1 MRDRIELVEVS
12 PRDGIQNEPTVL
24 ATADKLELIRR
35 AVGAGARRLEATSF
49 VNPARV
55 PQMADADAV
64 AAALPGLL
72 AGTGAV
78 SQGLALNPRG
88 HARCVAAGLD
98 EVNYAVVAT
107 DAFSR
112 RNQGVSTD
120 EGIEALARVFA
131 EREDAVPIGIT
142 IAAAFGCPFEGEVP
156 LARLMAVVE
165 RCGALGPFEL
175 GLADTIGAAAPPMVT
190 ERVRAVRE
198 AFPEIPVR
206 LHLHD
211 TRNTGLANAWAGLE
225 AGVAS
230 LDASLGGI
238 GGCPFAPNATGNVPT
253 EDLVWMLE
261 RGGVDTGMDLEA
273 CIETARWLEGVL
285 GKAVPGMLS
294 KAGRFPTG
302 TARAAA

>member
-1 MRDRIELVEVS
+1 MRDVVEIVEVS
-12 PRDGIQNEPTVL
+12 PRDGIQNEPTIL
-24 ATADKLELIRR
+24 STEQKLELIRR
-35 AVGAGARRLEATSF
+35 ALAAGARRMEATSF

-64 AAALPGLL
+64 AAALPGLHREFPEL
-72 AGTGAV
+72 VA
-78 SQGLALNPRG
+78 QGLALNPKG
-88 HARCVAAGLD
+88 HARCVAAGMD
-98 EVNYAVVAT
+98 QVNYAVVAT
-107 DAFSR
+107 DTFSL
-112 RNQGVSTD
+112 RNQGVTTD
-120 EGIEALARVFA
+120 DGLAKLAEVFA
-131 EREDAVPIGIT
+131 ARTDDVPIGVT
-142 IAAAFGCPFEGEVP
+142 IAASFGCPFEGEVS
-156 LARLMAVVE
+156 LGRLMSVVE

-175 GLADTIGAAAPPMVT
+175 GLADTIGVAAPPHVT
-190 ERVRAVRE
+190 ERVRAVRD
-198 AFPEIPVR
+198 AFPDIPVR

-261 RGGVDTGMDLEA
+261 RGGVDTGMDLDA

-294 KAGRFPTG
+294 KAGRFP
-302 TARAAA
+302 AAA

>member
-1 MRDRIELVEVS
+1 MRDTVEIVEVS

-24 ATADKLELIRR
+24 STPDKLELIRR
-35 AVGAGARRLEATSF
+35 ALGAGARRMEATSF
-49 VNPARV
+49 VSPKRV

-64 AAALPGLL
+64 AAALPGLGE
-72 AGTGAV
+72 AFPGAV
-78 SQGLALNPRG
+78 FQGLALNPRG
-88 HARCVAAGLD
+88 HARCVAAGMD
-98 EVNYAVVAT
+98 EINYAVVAS

-112 RNQGVSTD
+112 RNQGVTTD
-120 EGIEALARVFA
+120 EGVRALAEVFA
-131 EREDAVPIGIT
+131 SRTDDVPIGVT
-142 IAAAFGCPFEGEVP
+142 IAAAFGCPFEGEVST
-156 LARLMAVVE
+156 ARLMSVVE

-175 GLADTIGAAAPPMVT
+175 ALADTIGVAAPPHVT
-190 ERVRAVRE
+190 ERVRAVRD
-198 AFPEIPVR
+198 AFPDIPVR

-230 LDASLGGI
+230 LDSSLGGI

-273 CIETARWLEGVL
+273 CIETARWIEGAL
-285 GKAVPGMLS
+285 GKQVPGMLS
-294 KAGRFPTG
+294 KAGPFP
-302 TARAAA
+302 AAA